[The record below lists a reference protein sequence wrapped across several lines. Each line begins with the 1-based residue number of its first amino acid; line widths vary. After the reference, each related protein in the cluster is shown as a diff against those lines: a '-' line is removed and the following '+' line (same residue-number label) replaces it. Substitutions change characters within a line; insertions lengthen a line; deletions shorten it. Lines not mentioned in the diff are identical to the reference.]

1 MKKRSPVLVLLFS
14 LITCGIYYL
23 YWYVVTTNEIEH
35 ELKHPDGSCKS
46 GGMTILFMIITCGI
60 YTFYWWFKQGKR
72 TAQLQQERNLVVS
85 DNSVIYL
92 VLCFFGIGSIINTI
106 LLQSSLNKIAEAPA
120 APTAP
125 PEA

>member
-35 ELKHPDGSCKS
+35 ELKNPDGSCKS

-72 TAQLQQERNLVVS
+72 KKEVVS
-85 DNSVIYL
+85 KDL
-92 VLCFFGIGSIINTI
+92 AQQAFELCRLFFKLAHD
-106 LLQSSLNKIAEAPA
+106 LLAAVHEIRLKFAKGRVENFFLIAF
-120 APTAP
+120 
-125 PEA
+125 